1 METYVIVFL
10 TLSVCALYGMSGKP
24 SKVEDADD

>member
-10 TLSVCALYGMSGKP
+10 TLSICALYGLSGKT
-24 SKVEDADD
+24 SEVEDAEE